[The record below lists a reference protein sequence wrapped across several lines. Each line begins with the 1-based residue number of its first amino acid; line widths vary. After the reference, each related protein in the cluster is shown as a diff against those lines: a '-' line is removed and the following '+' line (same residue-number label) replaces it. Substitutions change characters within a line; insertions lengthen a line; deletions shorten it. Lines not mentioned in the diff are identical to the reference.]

1 MTQQSLIPQ
10 EKCAAVS
17 RALREAFN
25 TAEIDDIQSIT
36 KGLSSD
42 LVYRV
47 VMQGS
52 AFILKIMTRIDE
64 RNDPARIFASMRLA
78 SEAGLAPRIRY
89 SSIED
94 GISIIEFVES
104 LPFPPEEALAR
115 LPATL
120 RRLHAL
126 PPFPKTFNYVT
137 AHNGF
142 IWRFRSAN
150 LLPFHEVQEVF
161 GRYAELCAV
170 YPRLDSDIVPCH
182 DDLKPENIL
191 FDGSRVWLVD
201 WQAAFQ
207 NDRYFDLAVVA
218 NFLVA
223 NEEDEALY
231 LHQYFGQ
238 PPDAYQRARFFLM
251 SQMLHLFYA
260 TVFLLLGAA
269 GKPVDLEVGAPDFHE
284 WNTRVWTDGIDLS
297 DNGIRIL
304 YGRVHWE
311 RLLRNL
317 RGPRFAEALQIVAD
331 RHRNDDNLCLL
342 LPTAPQLPA

>member
-1 MTQQSLIPQ
+1 MTPPIPIPQ
-10 EKCAAVS
+10 EKYEAVS
-17 RALREAFN
+17 RSLREAFN
-25 TAEIDDIQSIT
+25 TTAIDHIQPIT

-42 LVYRV
+42 LVFRIV
-47 VMQGS
+47 VQGS
-52 AFILKIMTRIDE
+52 PFILKIMTRIDE
-64 RNDPARIFASMRLA
+64 RNDPARIFAAMQSA
-78 SEAGLAPRIRY
+78 AQAGLAPRVRHTNID
-89 SSIED
+89 D
-94 GISIIEFVES
+94 GISIIDFVEPV
-104 LPFPPEEALAR
+104 PFSPSEALSR
-115 LPATL
+115 LPAVL
-120 RRLHAL
+120 ARLHAL
-126 PPFPKTFNYVT
+126 PPFPKTFNHVT

-150 LLPFHEVQEVF
+150 LLPSHEVQEVF

-191 FDGSRVWLVD
+191 FDGSHVWLVD

-284 WNTRVWTDGIDLS
+284 WNTRVWTDGIDLA